1 MNPEQYLRGLIRIGS
16 LTVRMPGGK
25 ELALGDGD
33 GPPVAVAITDA
44 PTLAR
49 IAAKPSLGL
58 GEAYMDGRLVFE
70 QGDLHDLLELAGRNS
85 IGGSPYRK
93 PGLLRMAWSRTAKEQ
108 NPRHA
113 AKRNVHHHYDLSH
126 KLYRAF
132 LDADM
137 QYSCAYFERDDM
149 SLEEAQVAKKR
160 HIAAKLDLADGQNV
174 LDIGCGWGGLAI
186 TLAGMAD
193 VRVHGVTLSEEQLM
207 LAKHR
212 AGDTGLLNRVSFA
225 LTDYRDI
232 QGQFDRIVSVGM
244 FEHVGRPNYQAFFDL
259 LAGRLTEDGVAV
271 IHSIGRSTGPSATDY
286 FTEKYIFPG
295 GYIPALSEVLPIIE
309 QSGLKVTD
317 IEILRLHYAKTLRCW
332 FDRFQARREEMKA
345 LYDER
350 FCRMWEFYLAG
361 AEMGFRFGDHMN
373 FQIQLTKHNSA
384 LPVTRDYMTGGPSA
398 PRVFTSLD
406 ERPVMA
412 ARPREP
418 EPTPPVAEPAAEP
431 ATTTAEPLAASAA
444 PVAPAVR
451 RSGRKIAKRAPTA
464 AAVEPAPAPAP
475 TAPAR
480 SARAKPT
487 AKPMASKPMAS
498 KQASKVSKGAKPPTP
513 PARPAQQAK
522 PAKAPPAK
530 AGRGKPAAKVQAAKP
545 SPKSTPPKAAKT
557 GPVKGA
563 PRASTKP
570 TPAATK
576 AAARKP
582 RR

>member
-1 MNPEQYLRGLIRIGS
+1 VNPEQYLRGLIRLGS

-33 GPPVAVAITDA
+33 GSPVAVAITDV
-44 PTLAR
+44 PTLAK

-93 PGLLRMAWSRTAKEQ
+93 PSLLRMAWSRTAKEQ
-108 NPRHA
+108 NPRRA

-126 KLYRAF
+126 KLYRSF

-160 HIAAKLDLADGQNV
+160 HIAAKLDLADGQRV
-174 LDIGCGWGGLAI
+174 LDIGCGWGGLAM
-186 TLAGMAD
+186 TMAGMAD

-207 LAKHR
+207 LARHR
-212 AGDTGLLNRVSFA
+212 AGDAGLLNRVSFA

-244 FEHVGRPNYQAFFDL
+244 FEHVGRPNYQAYFDL
-259 LAGRLTEDGVAV
+259 LTQRLTEDGVAV

-295 GYIPALSEVLPIIE
+295 GYIPALSEVLPIVE

-406 ERPVMA
+406 ERPVMT

-418 EPTPPVAEPAAEP
+418 EPVRPPAEPAATPE
-431 ATTTAEPLAASAA
+431 AMMAEPLD
-444 PVAPAVR
+444 VPAEPAKQPVR
-451 RSGRKIAKRAPTA
+451 RSSRQIAK
-464 AAVEPAPAPAP
+464 PAPAAAP
-475 TAPAR
+475 
-480 SARAKPT
+480 SSAKPT
-487 AKPMASKPMAS
+487 AKPMASKTV
-498 KQASKVSKGAKPPTP
+498 SKVSKGAKPPAP
-513 PARPAQQAK
+513 PARPAQPAK
-522 PAKAPPAK
+522 PAKAPPAT
-530 AGRGKPAAKVQAAKP
+530 AARAKPAAKIQAATPSPKP
-545 SPKSTPPKAAKT
+545 SPPKPAKT
-557 GPVKGA
+557 GTVKGA
-563 PRASTKP
+563 PRATTRPK
-570 TPAATK
+570 PAATK
-576 AAARKP
+576 PAARKP
-582 RR
+582 KR